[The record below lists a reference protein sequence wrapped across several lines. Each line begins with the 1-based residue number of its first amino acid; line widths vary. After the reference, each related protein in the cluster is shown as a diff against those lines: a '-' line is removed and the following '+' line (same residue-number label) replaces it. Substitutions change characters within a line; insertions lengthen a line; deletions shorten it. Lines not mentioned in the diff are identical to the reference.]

1 MCAPLA
7 RDLSRCASHRSSSRH
22 DASARLLMGKVHT
35 PLDGSLWHGLAI
47 DSASSNLTWQG
58 LQSAPSMAVSRWSTS
73 TCPRRSKRRSAWHNM
88 RVRWPSCASSRC
100 LRTRYAFR
108 CHREKKDGLEHVY
121 PVNAL
126 AFNPVY
132 VGAAWRCGLY
142 FLSHG
147 CNPCT
152 AMARL
157 PLEAVMAVSARG
169 TASTASDWPTF
180 RDSRLGSCTLL
191 RAAPLRWRSP
201 MRPATQYCCLS
212 FQQGRHRA
220 CDCCVVHLRKGRTR
234 RAGARHRHH
243 SHRGCEG
250 GAPKGEEVEGS
261 QEVACSCCAAAA
273 VVLQQRINQSMLVA
287 QRSAAGAC
295 THGTTGAAARARLAV
310 NNGDVILQT

>member
-1 MCAPLA
+1 MCALLA

-191 RAAPLRWRSP
+191 RTLCGLLW
-201 MRPATQYCCLS
+201 Y
-212 FQQGRHRA
+212 
-220 CDCCVVHLRKGRTR
+220 
-234 RAGARHRHH
+234 AGAHQCDPRH
-243 SHRGCEG
+243 SIAALAFNKDGTEL
-250 GAPKGEEVEGS
+250 AIAASYTYEKGEPEEPVPDTVTIRTVAAKEVLPKAKKS
-261 QEVACSCCAAAA
+261 KAAKK
-273 VVLQQRINQSMLVA
+273 
-287 QRSAAGAC
+287 
-295 THGTTGAAARARLAV
+295 
-310 NNGDVILQT
+310 

>member
-1 MCAPLA
+1 MSASAHTELGTHDKPVKCVEYSHTHRTVISGSWDKTVRCWDPRSQAGTEVRRVGVAHAWVRHFVGIHGLTGCRMRCEAVQVAKFEVPERVYTMALSDTTNRLVVGTAERHVLVCVHTLAYPYRHSCKADAVLVVVPGAADLMCALLA

-132 VGAAWRCGLY
+132 VGAAGRCGCPS
-142 FLSHG
+142 SHTVAILAQPWHV
-147 CNPCT
+147 CHW
-152 AMARL
+152 RL
-157 PLEAVMAVSARG
+157 
-169 TASTASDWPTF
+169 
-180 RDSRLGSCTLL
+180 
-191 RAAPLRWRSP
+191 
-201 MRPATQYCCLS
+201 
-212 FQQGRHRA
+212 
-220 CDCCVVHLRKGRTR
+220 
-234 RAGARHRHH
+234 
-243 SHRGCEG
+243 
-250 GAPKGEEVEGS
+250 
-261 QEVACSCCAAAA
+261 
-273 VVLQQRINQSMLVA
+273 
-287 QRSAAGAC
+287 
-295 THGTTGAAARARLAV
+295 
-310 NNGDVILQT
+310 